1 MTSVIEPRVRHWRR
15 VEYERLVEMGIFAD
29 ERLEL
34 LDGVLVVREP
44 QGGPHAGIVE
54 LVAHVLEGAFGDGWH
69 ARRHS
74 PFALDDASEPE
85 PDIAIIAGSRRDRL
99 TDHPTTAALVVEVA
113 DSSLAFDRTRKASLY
128 ARAGLAELWI
138 VDLVNGALIVHRDPA
153 PSADSPYGAAYHT
166 IETLR
171 PPAAVTPL
179 AAPTAHIPVADL
191 LP

>member
-1 MTSVIEPRVRHWRR
+1 MSSVAEARVRRLRR
-15 VEYERLVEMGIFAD
+15 VEYDRLIEMGMFVD

-34 LDGVLVVREP
+34 LDGLLVVREP
-44 QGGPHAGIVE
+44 QSPAHAAVVG
-54 LVAHVLEGAFGDGWH
+54 LVACALDAAFGGGWH
-69 ARRHS
+69 VRHLA
-74 PFALDDASEPE
+74 PVALDDVSEPE
-85 PDIAIIAGSRRDRL
+85 PDLAVVAGDPRDYF
-99 TDHPTTAALVVEVA
+99 DAHPSSAALIVEVA

-138 VDLVNGALIVHRDPA
+138 VDLVNVALIVYRDPA
-153 PSADSPYGAAYHT
+153 PSADSQYGAAYHT